1 MGSNFTASIF
11 NNTKILANKLGG
23 TNLSAVRFSN
33 LSPAN
38 TKFCRLD
45 LGGWLDFGEWS
56 VFITSTHTQIGCER
70 HRNQDWLRW
79 EPDNVEIR
87 LMHRLASRWWRQYG
101 PVVKAAI
108 VSISSRSRRRK
119 TR

>member
-11 NNTKILANKLGG
+11 NNTKILANKLIGA
-23 TNLSAVRFSN
+23 NLSAMTFRN
-33 LSPAN
+33 LSLAN
-38 TKFCRLD
+38 TTFCRLD
-45 LGGWLDFGEWS
+45 FGGWFGFAGWS

-79 EPDNVEIR
+79 EPDDAEIR
-87 LMHRLASRWWRQYG
+87 HMHRWASRWWRQYG